1 MGCII
6 IRRKFDKGFAVNN
19 IKDEIRDRYP
29 ILKVSNKKLV
39 PFTENRIK
47 LHTILEV
54 RSFLE
59 NSSDGFNYK

>member
-6 IRRKFDKGFAVNN
+6 IRRKFDKGFTVNN
-19 IKDEIRDRYP
+19 IRDETRVRYP
-29 ILKVSNKKLV
+29 ILKVSNKKPV
-39 PFTENRIK
+39 PNTENRIK